1 MSLMKSSFP
10 LTVYRAESS
19 TLASITS
26 DRIRQ
31 FAFRSID
38 NLPDEKGYGFV
49 NADDMFDL
57 DWHTS
62 EKGHDIRFSRRRQK
76 DPLYHPHNT
85 SERNVEGRTRTAGRP
100 RQEVHFKRQKK
111 RTP

>member
-57 DWHTS
+57 D
-62 EKGHDIRFSRRRQK
+62 
-76 DPLYHPHNT
+76 
-85 SERNVEGRTRTAGRP
+85 
-100 RQEVHFKRQKK
+100 
-111 RTP
+111 